1 MSVLEFWALRLATS
15 LKLGETLLINTDLT
29 HREAYTQTHFLLSAV
44 EVLVQENLQRN
55 IPMSQAQD
63 KVGSAIEGM

>member
-15 LKLGETLLINTDLT
+15 LKLGEILLNTDLT

-55 IPMSQAQD
+55 IPISQAQD

>member
-15 LKLGETLLINTDLT
+15 LKLGEMLLINTDLT

-44 EVLVQENLQRN
+44 EVLVQENLQGN
-55 IPMSQAQD
+55 IPISQAQD

>member
-15 LKLGETLLINTDLT
+15 LKLGEILLNTDLT

-55 IPMSQAQD
+55 IPISQAQD
-63 KVGSAIEGM
+63 KVGSEIEGM

>member
-15 LKLGETLLINTDLT
+15 LKLGEKLSLNTDLT

-55 IPMSQAQD
+55 IPISQAQD

>member
-15 LKLGETLLINTDLT
+15 LKLGEMLLLNTDLT

-55 IPMSQAQD
+55 IPISQAQD